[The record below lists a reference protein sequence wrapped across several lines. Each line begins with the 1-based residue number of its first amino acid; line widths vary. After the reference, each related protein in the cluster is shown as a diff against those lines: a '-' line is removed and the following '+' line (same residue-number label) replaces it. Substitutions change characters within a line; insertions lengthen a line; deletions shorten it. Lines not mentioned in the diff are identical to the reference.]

1 MKNTK
6 PTLFFVFLFFL
17 FSALYAIPAIPYPVT
32 FTQPDGK
39 ELTVMLRGDERI
51 HWHESLDGYTLLYN
65 KVAFLTYAYL
75 DDEGNLQPSEFI
87 ATDIENR
94 DIVVNSFLNTI
105 DRNLFYSD
113 LQKDVMKKV
122 WEIEDD
128 YETRSNRALEGQYKT
143 LCAFVQFP
151 EKAMIKTISQFEG
164 LMNQL
169 GYTGNGTGSVRD
181 FFKESSYNKFDL
193 IITLCGI
200 YTAPQSESYYAG
212 NDGVQNC
219 QVLARWTALQ
229 VAAEPDINF
238 ADYDS
243 NNDGKVDGF
252 HFIFAG
258 KGQEAGGG
266 AGTIWSHKWQF
277 SPAVIKNG
285 KSISIYSCSPELYS
299 NIITT
304 IGVIVH
310 EMTHAFGAPDFYD
323 TNYGTGGQYDGTGNW
338 DVMASGSWNGYPG
351 GNRPVHHNM
360 YTKIQFGWV
369 TSTLLNFPITIFDM
383 PNSAENPVAYRI
395 NTGNGNEH
403 YLLENRQKIK
413 FDTDLPGSG
422 LLIYHVHTN
431 VGTSGINDTHPQ
443 RMYPV
448 CASSAVAIPVAGTSN
463 YGNINSAGCTF
474 PGTSGKTAFNG
485 TSTPRMFHWTNT
497 VISDKPITDITQNT
511 SAKTI
516 SFNFMGGGIIT
527 PVIDITGV
535 PTSALVGL
543 PLTLTGTVIPND
555 ATFKTILWSVINAGT
570 TGATISGN
578 TLNNT
583 GTGTVSIKA
592 TIENGAA
599 FGTSFT
605 KNFDILVTK
614 SSQTPPSAPTLLHTT
629 PTSITLNNI
638 PGCEYRRDS
647 GDWQTSTAFE
657 GLTINT
663 TYNFQARK
671 YETPTHFASDP
682 SPESQFT
689 TALIPV
695 THITDIPSIAYVK
708 VPFTLN
714 GTILP
719 SNASYQAII
728 WSIYEDYNTNT
739 TITDDVFFANA
750 TGFVTIEA
758 TIIDGI
764 ELGINYSQQFEV
776 TVIKSTPI
784 PPPAPILFSKTKT
797 SITLNEVT
805 GCEFRMDDGNWQIS
819 NFFEGLEINTT
830 YSFQT
835 KKIETET
842 HIASEPS
849 AKAFFTTDSI
859 KKFSITASVNNALFG
874 TITPNGIITVDEEE
888 TLSFNIAPLDKYK
901 ISNVLVN
908 NENKG
913 ELTTYTF
920 ENIQS
925 NGTIHVIFTEKVGIR
940 NNELSN
946 INVFS
951 HQNRIFI
958 KNESNVP
965 IKSVEI
971 IDMMGRL
978 IYQNEINSIETVIP
992 LYVETGVYHVILYN
1006 KDLTPYSIFKLLITK

>member
-6 PTLFFVFLFFL
+6 STLFLVFFLFF
-17 FSALYAIPAIPYPVT
+17 FSTLYAIPAIPYPVT
-32 FTQPDGK
+32 VTQPDGT
-39 ELTVMLRGDERI
+39 ELTVMLKGDERI

-65 KVAFLTYAYL
+65 KEAFLTYAYL

-94 DIVVNSFLNTI
+94 NIVVNSFLNTI
-105 DRNLFYSD
+105 EKNLFYSEI
-113 LQKDVMKKV
+113 QKQVMRKV
-122 WEIEDD
+122 WEIEDE
-128 YETRSNRALEGQYKT
+128 YETRGDRALEGQYKT

-151 EKAMIKTISQFEG
+151 EKAMIKTMSQFEG

-181 FFKESSYNKFDL
+181 FFKETSYNKFDL
-193 IITLCGI
+193 IVTLCGI

-212 NDGVQNC
+212 SNGTQNC
-219 QVLARWTALQ
+219 QALARWAAQQ

-277 SPAVIKNG
+277 SPSVTKNG
-285 KSISIYSCSPELYS
+285 KSISVYSCSPELLYS
-299 NIITT
+299 NITT

-323 TNYGTGGQYDGTGNW
+323 TNYDTGGQYNGTGNW
-338 DVMASGSWNGYPG
+338 DVMAGGSWNES
-351 GNRPVHHNM
+351 GNRPPHHNM

-369 TSTLLNFPITIFDM
+369 TSTLLNIPITIFDM

-403 YLLENRQKIK
+403 YLLDNRQKIK
-413 FDTDLPGSG
+413 FDTSVPGSG
-422 LLIYHVHTN
+422 LLIYHVHN
-431 VGTSGINDTHPQ
+431 SVGTSGINDTHPQ

-448 CASSAVAIPVAGTSN
+448 CASSTVDIPVAGASN
-463 YGNINSAGCTF
+463 YGSINTAGCPF
-474 PGTSGKTAFNG
+474 PGSSNKTSFSG
-485 TSTPRMFHWTNT
+485 TSTPRMFYWTNT
-497 VISDKPITDITQNT
+497 VISDKPITDISQNT
-511 SAKTI
+511 STKTVT
-516 SFNFMGGGIIT
+516 FNFMGGGVIT
-527 PVIDITGV
+527 SVIDITGV
-535 PTSALVGL
+535 PTSAFVGV
-543 PLTLTGTVIPND
+543 PLTLSGTVIPND
-555 ATFKTILWSVINAGT
+555 ATFKTIIWSVNNAGT

-578 TLNNT
+578 TLNTT
-583 GTGTVSIKA
+583 GAGTVSVTA
-592 TIENGAA
+592 TIEHGTS

-614 SSQTPPSAPTLLHTT
+614 SSQTPPPAPTLLHTT
-629 PTSITLNNI
+629 PTSITLNTI
-638 PGCEYRRDS
+638 PGCEYRRDG
-647 GDWQTSTAFE
+647 GDWKTSTDFD
-657 GLTINT
+657 GLSINT

-671 YETPTHFASDP
+671 FETSSHFASEP
-682 SPESQFT
+682 GPESQFT

-695 THITDIPSIAYVK
+695 TYITNLPSIAYVK
-708 VPFTLN
+708 VPLTLN

-728 WSIYEDYNTNT
+728 WSVYEDGNTNT
-739 TITDDVFFANA
+739 TITDDIFFANA
-750 TGFVTIEA
+750 TGVVTIEA
-758 TIIDGI
+758 TIIDGL
-764 ELGINYSQQFEV
+764 ELGINYSQQFEIN
-776 TVIKSTPI
+776 VIKSTPE
-784 PPPAPILFSKTKT
+784 PPPAPTLSCKTKT
-797 SITLNEVT
+797 SITLKEMT
-805 GCEFRMDDGNWQIS
+805 GCEFRMDDGDWQTS
-819 NFFEGLEINTT
+819 NLFEELEINTT
-830 YSFQT
+830 YCFQAIKT
-835 KKIETET
+835 ETET

-859 KKFSITASVNNALFG
+859 KKFTISASVNNALFG
-874 TITPNGIITVDEEE
+874 SITPDGIITVDEEE
-888 TLSFNIAPLDKYK
+888 TLSFTISPFDKYK

-913 ELTTYTF
+913 ELNTYTF

-925 NGTIHVIFTEKVGIR
+925 NGTIHVIFTEKVGIK

-951 HQNRIFI
+951 HQNRIYI

-971 IDMMGRL
+971 VDMMGRL
-978 IYQNEINSIETVIP
+978 IYQSEIHNVETVIP
-992 LYVETGVYHVILYN
+992 LNVETGIYNVILYN
-1006 KDLTPYSIFKLLITK
+1006 KELTPYSVSKLLINK